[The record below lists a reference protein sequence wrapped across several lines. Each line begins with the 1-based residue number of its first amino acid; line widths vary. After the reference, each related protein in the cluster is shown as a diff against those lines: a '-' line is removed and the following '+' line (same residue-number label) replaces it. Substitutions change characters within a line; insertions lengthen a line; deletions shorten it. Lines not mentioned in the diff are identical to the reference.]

1 MQLKDEI
8 QLLDNK
14 VLYQCCND
22 IKQWQATGVLPNPS
36 ILLKMADDYNVNA
49 RDMESA
55 VLDEVVHRHKDI
67 ISMILKN
74 RIKDFLK

>member
-22 IKQWQATGVLPNPS
+22 IKQWKSTGVLPNPS

-49 RDMESA
+49 RDMENA